1 MDKFE
6 TSKEAEMDAD
16 TVESNQLKPSSYS
29 LWPSIFA
36 TFLFLAGLLIYS
48 NYSDLFLYLLFIF
61 FPIAGIFSVANLL
74 FFRLKKS
81 ISYGIPVM
89 LMSIAFFS
97 DLRIPI
103 AEGIVNTRHRIQF
116 FFGKSNYESEVQKL
130 KESGVFY
137 KEWLWGSQG
146 GTQYYLI
153 YDESDKSAV
162 LKPEEPPCS
171 ETILKLKIHFYVRR
185 NFCP

>member
-1 MDKFE
+1 MNNFG
-6 TSKEAEMDAD
+6 TSKDAEVGADA
-16 TVESNQLKPSSYS
+16 VESKQLKTSSYS

-36 TFLFLAGLLIYS
+36 MFLFLAGLLIYS
-48 NYSDLFLYLLFIF
+48 NYSDLFFYLMLIY
-61 FPIAGIFSVANLL
+61 FPIVGICSVANLL

-81 ISYGIPVM
+81 ISYGIPVI
-89 LMSIAFFS
+89 LISIVVFS

-103 AEGIVNTRHRIQF
+103 VEKVLNTRHHIQF
-116 FFGKSNYESEVQKL
+116 FLGKSKYESEVKRL

-137 KEWLWGSQG
+137 KEWLWGTQG

-171 ETILKLKIHFYVRR
+171 ETILKLEIHFYVRR
-185 NFCP
+185 DFCP